1 MGIRFI
7 EGRIKRGQ
15 RLTGRVRNTFIT
27 WKLNFCDIM
36 STVMTTKA
44 ALQILMGTVYV

>member
-1 MGIRFI
+1 MGVGFL

-15 RLTGRVRNTFIT
+15 RLTGRVKNAFIT

-36 STVMTTKA
+36 FTVMTTKA
-44 ALQILMGTVYV
+44 VLQILMGTVYV

>member
-1 MGIRFI
+1 MGVGFI
-7 EGRIKRGQ
+7 EGRLKRGG
-15 RLTGRVRNTFIT
+15 RLTVKGKKHIIT

-36 STVMTTKA
+36 FTAMTTKA